1 MRHVGGSNLY
11 KLARRMLLG
20 MTLMLFFI
28 HAALPVGFMPD
39 LSALSDGQIKI
50 VVCTDSGYQTVVLDE
65 AGNPVK
71 PSKND
76 DPAKTP
82 QCQFNTSGSK
92 VFVQQVPTLT
102 TAISFQNNASEF
114 YPREFGLNRVT
125 PGAPVGLRAPP
136 FILV

>member
-1 MRHVGGSNLY
+1 
-11 KLARRMLLG
+11 
-20 MTLMLFFI
+20 MTLVLFFI
-28 HAALPVGFMPD
+28 HAALPTGFMPD

-76 DPAKTP
+76 DSPKAPK
-82 QCQFNTSGSK
+82 CQFNAPGSK
-92 VFVQQVPTLT
+92 VFAQQVPTLT
-102 TAISFQNNASEF
+102 TAITFQNNASEF